1 LADAINASTNW
12 RSVLLRLG
20 FGDRSRSAYA
30 VRVVRRRAAELN
42 LDSSHFRGKRLWSDA
57 QLRQAIT
64 ECQSWQEV
72 LSQLGLSTKGSGN
85 PKPHLNSHAVRLGL
99 DTSHLNRV
107 SHVGRS
113 PAEALAQ
120 VSELTAQLKYL
131 RVAAETLAA
140 TWFTLRGCTVSLPMQ
155 PTGYDLLVGTADG
168 ISRVQVKTTTCTTKN
183 GWQVGVGHHPDTH
196 SKKGRRLAYD
206 PDEID
211 LFFIIDGDMTMYLIP
226 SRAIAGRVG
235 ILLRTYAKYI
245 VGNAGGLLEAPEGA
259 VPAEATAS
267 ALGTAGGLRGCPV
280 TGCAVKDSAV
290 TDDAVTGTDGW
301 EELRWLM
308 LMRGL
313 LMWDWRSGCPSR
325 RC

>member
-1 LADAINASTNW
+1 MQPHIK
-12 RSVLLRLG
+12 
-20 FGDRSRSAYA
+20 
-30 VRVVRRRAAELN
+30 
-42 LDSSHFRGKRLWSDA
+42 SH
-57 QLRQAIT
+57 T
-64 ECQSWQEV
+64 
-72 LSQLGLSTKGSGN
+72 
-85 PKPHLNSHAVRLGL
+85 VRLGL
-99 DTSHLNRV
+99 DTGHLNRL
-107 SHVGRS
+107 SHDGRLPSES
-113 PAEALAQ
+113 PPEAAD
-120 VSELTAQLKYL
+120 LTGQLKFL
-131 RVAAETLAA
+131 RTAAGTLAA
-140 TWFTLRGCTVSLPMQ
+140 TWFSIRGFAVSLPIE
-155 PTGYDLLVGTADG
+155 PVEYDLLVRTPRGFSPGG
-168 ISRVQVKTTTCTTKN
+168 INRVQVKTTTFASKD
-183 GWQVGVGHHPDTH
+183 GWTVGVGHHPDTH

-211 LFFIIDGDMTMYLIP
+211 LFFIVDGDMTMYLIP

-308 LMRGL
+308 LMRGF

>member
-1 LADAINASTNW
+1 MRVLGLKTTSASEIRIMRRHVARLELDA
-12 RSVLLRLG
+12 
-20 FGDRSRSAYA
+20 
-30 VRVVRRRAAELN
+30 
-42 LDSSHFRGKRLWSDA
+42 SHFRGKRRWSDD
-57 QLRQAIT
+57 QLQQAVA
-64 ECQSWQEV
+64 ECRSWEEV
-72 LSQLGLSTKGSGN
+72 VTRLGLSTISGN
-85 PKPHLNSHAVRLGL
+85 VQAHVKSHTIRLGL
-99 DTSHLNRV
+99 DTEHLQAV
-107 SHVGRS
+107 SHVRRPPPG
-113 PAEALAQ
+113 ALPP
-120 VSELTAQLKYL
+120 VSTLPTDDKYL
-131 RVAAETLAA
+131 RVAASTIAGA
-140 TWFTLRGCTVSLPMQ
+140 WFMLRGCAVSFPAE
-155 PTGYDLLVGTADG
+155 PAVYDLLADTPDG
-168 ISRVQVKTTTCTTKN
+168 ISRVQVKTTTSNTKD
-183 GWQVGVGHHPDTH
+183 GWAAGVGHHPDTH
-196 SKKGRRLAYD
+196 SKKGRLLAYD

-308 LMRGL
+308 LMRGF